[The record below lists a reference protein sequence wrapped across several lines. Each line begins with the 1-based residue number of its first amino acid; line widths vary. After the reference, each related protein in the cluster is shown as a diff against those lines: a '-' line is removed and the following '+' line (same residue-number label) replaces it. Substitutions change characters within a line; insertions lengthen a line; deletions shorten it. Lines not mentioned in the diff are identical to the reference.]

1 MSREPNWPSKL
12 TVEEIAQSTSRAGR
26 HAAGQEERDA
36 DQCWPVEADGWTA
49 VARYCVH
56 VYDHS
61 KDTDGGFKWPHV
73 TERVYTA
80 FHTGAQNPG
89 AAPFASL
96 GTAEQLIW
104 EAIARHCFG
113 AITMDA
119 EETGGITDGESSW
132 RGWTR
137 RQFAKRQ
144 GETVHG

>member
-36 DQCWPVEADGWTA
+36 DQCWPVEA
-49 VARYCVH
+49 
-56 VYDHS
+56 
-61 KDTDGGFKWPHV
+61 DGGFKWPHV